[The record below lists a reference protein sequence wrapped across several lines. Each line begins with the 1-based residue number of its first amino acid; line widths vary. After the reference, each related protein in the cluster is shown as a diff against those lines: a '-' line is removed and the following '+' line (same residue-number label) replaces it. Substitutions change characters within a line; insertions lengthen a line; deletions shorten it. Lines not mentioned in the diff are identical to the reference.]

1 MTDISQTLND
11 ALKANNAHINQH
23 LRSRSDVRDEF
34 LKEAYRIILQNA
46 NVFSV
51 YRYLSSIR
59 QSYLSTSIPPH
70 RNRLAISRTNS
81 STPDR
86 PLTNHNQ
93 TGKDRQYFTDAQRD
107 QIDAESKA
115 TLRDLNAG
123 IRQLEE
129 AEQLRRDTES
139 TLAEGKKAKYG
150 FSALGRW
157 AAGDVGVVQ
166 KTPEEAI
173 EAARQETIK
182 VHRESVI
189 WYLRKKLEEAAEL
202 QSGMMQTR
210 LDREVEKSKSVLYKT
225 RGVAGK
231 DSVQIGSGDIAGLV
245 GAGGSSRNDYSTST
259 NRNRTSAMEDN
270 EKSIEQTLSPE
281 QLQQF
286 AKENSDMLKHYED
299 TLDKVRTAERSMIE
313 ISELQTTLAANL
325 ETQSSMIND
334 LVLESLETRDDIA
347 GGNKE
352 LKRAAERKG
361 PARWVFRATCGLC
374 AFLVLWDLII

>member
-1 MTDISQTLND
+1 MTDITLTLNKT
-11 ALKANNAHINQH
+11 LKAHNAQTNQY
-23 LRSRSDVRDEF
+23 LRTRLDVRDEF
-34 LKEAYRIILQNA
+34 LKEAYRINA
-46 NVFSV
+46 NIFSV
-51 YRYLSSIR
+51 YRYLDSIR
-59 QSYLSTSIPPH
+59 QSYLSTSLPPH
-70 RNRLAISRTNS
+70 RNRLAISQRNS
-81 STPDR
+81 DR
-86 PLTNHNQ
+86 ALAHHNQ
-93 TGKDRQYFTDAQRD
+93 AGKGRQHFTDAQRD

-115 TLRDLNAG
+115 TLRDVNAG

-139 TLAEGKKAKYG
+139 TLADRKKAKYG

-157 AAGDVGVVQ
+157 AAGDMGVVQ
-166 KTPEEAI
+166 KTPEEAL

-189 WYLRKKLEEAAEL
+189 WYLRKKLGEAAEL

-225 RGVAGK
+225 TGVAGRE
-231 DSVQIGSGDIAGLV
+231 SAHSATSDITGLV
-245 GAGGSSRNDYSTST
+245 GARGVTGKD
-259 NRNRTSAMEDN
+259 NRT
-270 EKSIEQTLSPE
+270 EKNRGGNPVMDDSEKRIEQTLSPE

-286 AKENSDMLKHYED
+286 AQENSDMLKYYED

-313 ISELQTTLAANL
+313 IAELQTTLAANL

-352 LKRAAERKG
+352 LKRAVDRKG

-374 AFLVLWDLII
+374 VFLVLWDLII

>member
-1 MTDISQTLND
+1 MTDITPTLD
-11 ALKANNAHINQH
+11 EALKTHNAHVNKS
-23 LRSRSDVRDEF
+23 LRSRLDARDEF
-34 LKEAYRIILQNA
+34 LKEAYRINA
-46 NVFSV
+46 SVFSV

-59 QSYLSTSIPPH
+59 QSYLSTSLPPH
-70 RNRLAISRTNS
+70 RNRLAISRPHS

-86 PLTNHNQ
+86 AVANHNQ

-129 AEQLRRDTES
+129 AEQLRRDTEI
-139 TLAEGKKAKYG
+139 TLAERKKARYG
-150 FSALGRW
+150 LSALGRW
-157 AAGDVGVVQ
+157 AAGDMGVVQ
-166 KTPEEAI
+166 RTPEEAL

-182 VHRESVI
+182 IHRESVI

-202 QSGMMQTR
+202 QSGMMQMR

-225 RGVAGK
+225 RGAAGRGSPQSDLSDIK
-231 DSVQIGSGDIAGLV
+231 DLV
-245 GAGGSSRNDYSTST
+245 GASGNSGTVYSTEKHRSG
-259 NRNRTSAMEDN
+259 TSAIEDSEN
-270 EKSIEQTLSPE
+270 RIEQTLSPE

-286 AKENSDMLKHYED
+286 AQENSDMLKHYED

-334 LVLESLETRDDIA
+334 LVLESLETRDDIT

-352 LKRAAERKG
+352 LKRAADRKG

-374 AFLVLWDLII
+374 VFLVLWDLII